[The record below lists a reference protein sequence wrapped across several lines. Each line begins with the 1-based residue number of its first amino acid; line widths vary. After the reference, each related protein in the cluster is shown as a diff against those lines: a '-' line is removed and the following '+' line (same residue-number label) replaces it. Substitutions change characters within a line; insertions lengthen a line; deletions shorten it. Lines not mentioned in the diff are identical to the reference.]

1 MRKAAMIVG
10 DFLKKNIVF
19 CIAVTAAIVT
29 MFFVP
34 IDSQYIQYFD
44 FKILACIFCVLAVVN
59 GLHHI
64 HFFEIISKK
73 IIQRFRTV
81 KMAVLALIYLTF
93 VASMIIANDLA
104 LITFLPLGYYLLK
117 NSDNLKWMAFT
128 FIMQTI
134 AANLGGM
141 LTPFGNP
148 QNLYLYGK
156 FQIPDLEFIST
167 MFLPFLY
174 SIILITITWKAICQ
188 GCFFFAMF
196 ESVLQQYL
204 CLHIGCQSIENIE
217 TLRVIVYNKNGHT
230 FTKHKRFPYRRCEM
244 EGYISI
250 RVAAEKWG
258 VSERRIN
265 QYCSEGR
272 IPGAER
278 FGTSWA
284 IPESAEKPGD
294 PRKQKKQAA
303 PPKPKKAPELFPGFM
318 PLINTP
324 FEPGR
329 CMQTIQK
336 MKAGPKRD
344 IALAEYHYFSGQA
357 EKAMQETEVYLTAAD
372 SGIRLSAC
380 WIFAYSCL
388 TMGRI
393 DHARY
398 ALDEIKSTLAA
409 DGQTASPV
417 RAMEAFVAFGAA
429 VLLHLP
435 LPEEMP
441 PAEDFLPLLPP
452 GVRAFALYVQAH
464 YLYLKEEYSHS
475 AGIVEAALAMGAS
488 AYPISA
494 IYLHLVAVM
503 DYMSMKQTDRA
514 QAHLLTAWEVAR
526 PDDLIEGFG
535 EHHGLLGAMLEAA
548 IKPKWPEDFKRIIDI
563 TYRFSSGWRRVHNPV
578 TGHDVADDL
587 TTTEFAIAMLA
598 ARNWTTQEIAE
609 HLDISANTVKKHIFE
624 AMRKLGIKNRKDL
637 KKYMLQ

>member
-1 MRKAAMIVG
+1 
-10 DFLKKNIVF
+10 
-19 CIAVTAAIVT
+19 
-29 MFFVP
+29 
-34 IDSQYIQYFD
+34 
-44 FKILACIFCVLAVVN
+44 
-59 GLHHI
+59 
-64 HFFEIISKK
+64 
-73 IIQRFRTV
+73 
-81 KMAVLALIYLTF
+81 
-93 VASMIIANDLA
+93 
-104 LITFLPLGYYLLK
+104 
-117 NSDNLKWMAFT
+117 
-128 FIMQTI
+128 
-134 AANLGGM
+134 
-141 LTPFGNP
+141 
-148 QNLYLYGK
+148 
-156 FQIPDLEFIST
+156 
-167 MFLPFLY
+167 
-174 SIILITITWKAICQ
+174 
-188 GCFFFAMF
+188 
-196 ESVLQQYL
+196 
-204 CLHIGCQSIENIE
+204 
-217 TLRVIVYNKNGHT
+217 
-230 FTKHKRFPYRRCEM
+230 M

-303 PPKPKKAPELFPGFM
+303 PPKQKKAPELFPGFM
-318 PLINTP
+318 PLMNTA

-329 CMQTIQK
+329 CMQTIRN
-336 MKAGPKRD
+336 MKAGPKKD

-357 EKAMQETEVYLTAAD
+357 EKAMQETEGYLTAAD
-372 SGIRLSAC
+372 GGIRLSAC

-393 DHARY
+393 DHARN
-398 ALDEIKSTLAA
+398 ALKEIKRTLA
-409 DGQTASPV
+409 DGGQTAPPV
-417 RAMEAFVAFGAA
+417 RAMEAFVAFAAA

-514 QAHLLTAWEVAR
+514 QRHLLTAWEIAR

-535 EHHGLLGAMLEAA
+535 EHHGLLGAMLEACLLYTS
-548 IKPKWPEDFKRIIDI
+548 RC
-563 TYRFSSGWRRVHNPV
+563 V
-578 TGHDVADDL
+578 
-587 TTTEFAIAMLA
+587 
-598 ARNWTTQEIAE
+598 
-609 HLDISANTVKKHIFE
+609 
-624 AMRKLGIKNRKDL
+624 
-637 KKYMLQ
+637 